1 MSDPKELNE
10 LVDIGLVTKVSG
22 IFPLGNREGD
32 QPKTAA
38 IRLQMESLSGKIYF
52 ASLTVEAARSM
63 VLGLSNWQ
71 PVQDFLSERGSLPKI
86 SDLELPD

>member
-32 QPKTAA
+32 QAETAA

-52 ASLTVEAARSM
+52 ASHFTQGQRAGPATRSHKLALVANPVEHIFFWDRQLFS
-63 VLGLSNWQ
+63 
-71 PVQDFLSERGSLPKI
+71 
-86 SDLELPD
+86 

>member
-1 MSDPKELNE
+1 MSDPIELNE

-32 QPKTAA
+32 QPETAA

-71 PVQDFLSERGSLPKI
+71 PVQDFLSERGSRPKI

>member
-32 QPKTAA
+32 QPA
-38 IRLQMESLSGKIYF
+38 IWLQMESLSGKIYF
-52 ASLTVEAARSM
+52 ASLSVEAARDM

-71 PVQDFLSERGSLPKI
+71 PVQDILSERGPRPKI
-86 SDLELPD
+86 SDLESPD

>member
-22 IFPLGNREGD
+22 IFPLGNRQGD
-32 QPKTAA
+32 QPETAA
-38 IRLQMESLSGKIYF
+38 NRLQMESLSGKIYF
-52 ASLTVEAARSM
+52 ASLTVEAARDM

-71 PVQDFLSERGSLPKI
+71 PVQDFLSQRGSRPEI
-86 SDLELPD
+86 SNLELPD